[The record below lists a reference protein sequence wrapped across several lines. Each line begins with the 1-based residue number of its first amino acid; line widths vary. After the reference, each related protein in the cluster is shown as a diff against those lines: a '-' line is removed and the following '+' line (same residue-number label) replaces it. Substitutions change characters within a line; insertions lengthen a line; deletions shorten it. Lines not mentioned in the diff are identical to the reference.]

1 MPIQNGKKTTA
12 FPGLLVKSKDKF
24 KDAVVQFDNVN
35 TAPTTATGY
44 YYLYVDSGVLK
55 FDNGS
60 TTYNLLT
67 TAGGGISSWDG
78 LYASDTTLTINGSS
92 LTFNG
97 THASNDVLTITGAGT
112 GAAIQITNSST
123 GADISGTSATWSV
136 SAAGVAVLTAITGCD
151 TLTAAAN
158 MAIDATGAG
167 TITLA
172 GTSTGA
178 IVLTTAVTA
187 TTSITITGSADT
199 DVFTITNGD
208 VAISAGQITITE
220 DDTTTYALNITSSG
234 TTGGAMYVTANDLAN
249 GYAVIIDSDNSASFG
264 TGGFFSCYDGTST
277 VFSIARY
284 GAVTIAGTA
293 EGTDSLTLTKGDLK
307 LTDGALV
314 ITAGAFTYTAGDMTM
329 SDGSLAITD
338 ADNAATFSVTN
349 DTATTASVIALAG
362 SGVFTGTTTASWMT
376 ITPSGLTTG
385 TGVYAVG
392 AGLTQGK
399 LMHLTTDATMTSGT
413 ILYVQN
419 TGADSACTSG
429 TVATF
434 DHTATQI
441 ASAVNKTGS
450 VVSITSNRT
459 VNTGGTTAD
468 DFDLLSV
475 VKATTRTAGTA
486 ATAGSALY
494 VEVQTTGTVTE
505 TSNGIELVMD
515 SGGTG
520 AGIKVTHAA
529 TGGIAGYFIGAAT
542 TVDDVLISS
551 TGAKADNKA
560 ALQVTNSGNT
570 AAGGSLLRVA
580 SGASTPAAATSY
592 LVDFDYSASTMTNN
606 PVTVI
611 INSGSS
617 TGAALNITGSGAGYS
632 LATYMTGTGATGVQW
647 FTEHTSTGSAADND
661 VVFTLHMAGLDDANA
676 TNTYGKIICTAID
689 VSAGTEDGKLDFQ
702 VSVGGTSTSLLYLQ
716 SSNAGATTLVSAAAA
731 STFAGS
737 AAGTAALTVT
747 NGDISLSAGK
757 FISTT
762 TADIYGLDITVNK
775 ATATQ
780 GVAVLTNASA
790 TSGKAVLELEQA
802 DLDQPYLK
810 FSGATKITSATAGAN
825 GGVPAQV
832 DGYFPADH
840 NGTAVRI
847 PYYLA

>member
-1 MPIQNGKKTTA
+1 MPILNGKKVTPFT
-12 FPGLLVKSKDKF
+12 GVKIKSVSALR
-24 KDAVVQFDNVN
+24 DAVVQFDNVT
-35 TAPTTATGY
+35 TAPTTTADY
-44 YYLYVDSGVLK
+44 FYLYVEGGVLK
-55 FDNGS
+55 FDDGS

-78 LYASDTTLTINGSS
+78 LYASDTTLTIDGSS

-97 THASNDVLTITGAGT
+97 AHATNDVLTITGAGT

-136 SAAGVAVLTAITGCD
+136 SAAGAAVFTAITGCD
-151 TLTAAAN
+151 TITAAAN
-158 MAIDATGAG
+158 LALDATGAG

-178 IVLTTAVTA
+178 ITLTTAVTA
-187 TTSITITGSADT
+187 TASITITGSADT
-199 DVFTITNGD
+199 DVLTVTAGD

-220 DDTTTYALNITSSG
+220 DDTATYALNIVSSG
-234 TTGGAMYVTANDLAN
+234 TTGGAAYFTANDLAN
-249 GYAVIIDSDNSASFG
+249 GYAMIIDSDNEASFG
-264 TGGFFSCYDGTST
+264 TGGYFSCYNGTST

-293 EGTDSLTLTKGDLK
+293 EGTASLTCTKGDVV

-338 ADNAATFSVTN
+338 ADNAASFSVTN
-349 DTATTASVIALAG
+349 NTATSASVVAFAG
-362 SGVFTGTTTASWMT
+362 SGVYTGTTTASWMT
-376 ITPSGLTTG
+376 ITPSGLTSG
-385 TGVYAVG
+385 TGVYG
-392 AGLTQGK
+392 IFAGLTTGK
-399 LMHLTTDATMTSGT
+399 GVHLVTDATATTGSA
-413 ILYVQN
+413 LYVEN
-419 TGADSACTSG
+419 TGASNALTSG

-434 DHTATQI
+434 AHTATEI
-441 ASAVNKTGS
+441 AGAVNKTGS
-450 VVSITSNRT
+450 VVSVTSART
-459 VNTGGTTAD
+459 VNTGGNTAD
-468 DFDLLSV
+468 DFDCLSV

-486 ATAGSALY
+486 ATAGSVIYA
-494 VEVQTTGTVTE
+494 EVQSTGTVTE
-505 TSNGIELVMD
+505 TSNGVEVVMD

-520 AGIKVTHAA
+520 AGVKVTHAA
-529 TGGIAGYFIGAAT
+529 TGGIALSVIGAAT
-542 TVDDVLISS
+542 TVDDVLIST

-580 SGASTPAAATSY
+580 AGASTPAAATSY
-592 LVDFDYSASTMTNN
+592 LVDFDYSGATLSSN

-661 VVFTLHMAGLDDANA
+661 VVFTLHMAGLDDADA
-676 TNTYGKIICTAID
+676 TNTFGKIICTAID

-716 SSNAGATTLVSAAAA
+716 SSIAGATSMVSGAA
-731 STFAGS
+731 SATIAGS
-737 AAGTAALTVT
+737 AAGTAALTIT

-780 GVAVLTNASA
+780 GVAVLTNSSA

-802 DLDQPYLK
+802 DLDQPYIK
-810 FSGATKITSATAGAN
+810 VSGATAITSATAGAN
-825 GGVPAQV
+825 GDVPAQV
-832 DGYFPADH
+832 VGYLNIDVD
-840 NGTAVRI
+840 GTARRV
-847 PYYLA
+847 PYYAA